1 MSPSEYQ
8 EPDIKTPPVEV
19 VDPNSDP
26 SGTVVS
32 QFNQYWLQFQRWFD
46 RLPVL
51 AKGAVAIALVFVAL
65 SLLTKVLHLVASII
79 SVGISALILYGLYR
93 IFLKPNLQP

>member
-19 VDPNSDP
+19 VDPNGHQSD
-26 SGTVVS
+26 TAVT
-32 QFNQYWLQFQRWFD
+32 QFKQYWLQFQRWFD
-46 RLPVL
+46 TLPVL
-51 AKGAVAIALVFVAL
+51 AKGAVAIALVFVSL

-93 IFLKPNLQP
+93 IFLKPDRPS

>member
-1 MSPSEYQ
+1 MSPFEYQ

-19 VDPNSDP
+19 IDPNDDQSE
-26 SGTVVS
+26 TAVA
-32 QFNQYWLQFQRWFD
+32 QLKQYWLQFQRWFD
-46 RLPVL
+46 ALPVL
-51 AKGAVAIALVFVAL
+51 AKGAVAIALVFVSL

-93 IFLKPNLQP
+93 IFLKPNLPS

>member
-1 MSPSEYQ
+1 MSPSDYP

-19 VDPNSDP
+19 VDPNDDQP
-26 SGTVVS
+26 GTVVA
-32 QFNQYWLQFQRWFD
+32 QLKQYWLQFQRWFD
-46 RLPVL
+46 TLPVV
-51 AKGAVAIALVFVAL
+51 AKGAVAIALVFVSL

-93 IFLKPNLQP
+93 IFLKPNTPR